1 MKALRRFSYAAL
13 GVAYVHLVFG
23 ALVRITGSGMGCG
36 DHWPKC
42 HGEWFPPMDRP
53 DLIIEISHR
62 WLAALLVVSI
72 FGLLAAAFARRRT
85 PRVAGPGGVLRAA
98 SLAAGAV
105 VAAAGFGAVTV
116 KYVNPTWATV
126 VHWTLAMVV
135 IAALAMTA
143 LRAGGL
149 GADGAHP
156 GTASGRTLRATTA
169 AAALAFTAVV
179 LGGVTAKTPDGA
191 VACLSFPHCGAN
203 PAAAT
208 GAVHTQMTHR
218 VIAFLLFFHY
228 VGIVLRM
235 RRRVES
241 PAVMR
246 AAWVAAGTVVL
257 QLLVAGAMIGLK
269 LPAPLRSLHEAVGVA
284 IWLSSFVLALL
295 ARRAARPPAVL
306 GDPVRTA
313 PGAPW
318 ARVGASAPLGSA
330 Q

>member
-1 MKALRRFSYAAL
+1 MKALRRLSYAAL

-42 HGEWFPPMDRP
+42 HGEWFPPMNRP
-53 DLIIEISHR
+53 DLVIEISHR
-62 WLAALLVVSI
+62 WLAALLVVAI

-85 PRVAGPGGVLRAA
+85 PGVGGPGGVLRGA

-105 VAAAGFGAVTV
+105 VAAAGFGAITV
-116 KYVNPTWATV
+116 KFVNPTWATV

-149 GADGAHP
+149 GGERAYG
-156 GTASGRTLRATTA
+156 GTASGRTVRAATA
-169 AAALAFTAVV
+169 AAALAFAAVV
-179 LGGVTAKTPDGA
+179 LGGLTAKVPDGA
-191 VACLSFPHCGAN
+191 VACLSFPLCGTN

-228 VGIVLRM
+228 AGIVLRM

-241 PAVMR
+241 PAVLR
-246 AAWVAAGTVVL
+246 AAVIAAGAVVL
-257 QLLVAGAMIGLK
+257 QLLVAGAMIGMK

-284 IWLSSFVLALL
+284 IWLSSFVFALL

-306 GDPVRTA
+306 GDPVRARTGTPWTLAGEAA
-313 PGAPW
+313 PA
-318 ARVGASAPLGSA
+318 GSA
-330 Q
+330 R